1 MKHFCFKCY
10 TRAAFSAMAFIL
22 FLSCSTPQRGMVS
35 NPSLPITAVMHQSA
49 KDWNQ
54 GDLDRFMAL
63 YDTASTFLT
72 QNGNLRLPGMR
83 ENYQRG
89 FFKGDKPIQNLRFEQ
104 MEVRPLGNDH
114 ALLTGRFVLYGNDL
128 PDRKGIYTLV
138 FVRRGK
144 DWKILHDHSS

>member
-1 MKHFCFKCY
+1 MKQFFLQRY
-10 TRAAFSAMAFIL
+10 TNVFL
-22 FLSCSTPQRGMVS
+22 FLAGALLLVACSTVRSRVAS
-35 NPSLPITAVMHQSA
+35 DPSASITALMHQSA
-49 KDWNQ
+49 EDWNR
-54 GDLDRFMAL
+54 GDLDRFMTL

-89 FFKGDKPIQNLRFEQ
+89 FFKGDKPIQNLRFEA

-114 ALLTGRFVLYGNDL
+114 ALLTGRFVLYGNEL

-138 FVRRGK
+138 FVRRTTG
-144 DWKILHDHSS
+144 WKILHDHSS

>member
-1 MKHFCFKCY
+1 
-10 TRAAFSAMAFIL
+10 
-22 FLSCSTPQRGMVS
+22 
-35 NPSLPITAVMHQSA
+35 
-49 KDWNQ
+49 
-54 GDLDRFMAL
+54 
-63 YDTASTFLT
+63 
-72 QNGNLRLPGMR
+72 
-83 ENYQRG
+83 
-89 FFKGDKPIQNLRFEQ
+89 